1 MWTQQKWIYP
11 DPSRQAL
18 NCQGGNQNTF
28 RCSECYIGFVM
39 RSKCWQFHQID
50 YNVNVSPDMWID
62 GWTGLFQL
70 STGYSKMTL
79 IELHVSSHPMP
90 GNIEFG
96 VIMPE
101 VQS

>member
-1 MWTQQKWIYP
+1 
-11 DPSRQAL
+11 
-18 NCQGGNQNTF
+18 
-28 RCSECYIGFVM
+28 M

-50 YNVNVSPDMWID
+50 YNVHVSPDKWIG